1 MEVRVSV
8 HIPGQ
13 LISIKAP
20 IAGVRQIDVTCKLKT
35 LGKRIQLNTPT
46 SNSQQRIWDDLV
58 ALISKLRWIG
68 EEAEAR
74 ELELKLRAEATRLEL
89 QLRESPTLRRLLTL
103 QDSIRYETD

>member
-1 MEVRVSV
+1 VSV

-46 SNSQQRIWDDLV
+46 SNSQQRTWDDLV

>member
-1 MEVRVSV
+1 MIR
-8 HIPGQ
+8 
-13 LISIKAP
+13 IKAP
-20 IAGVRQIDVTCKLKT
+20 IAGVRQIDVSKLKT

-46 SNSQQRIWDDLV
+46 SNSQQRTWDDLV

-68 EEAEAR
+68 EEGEAR